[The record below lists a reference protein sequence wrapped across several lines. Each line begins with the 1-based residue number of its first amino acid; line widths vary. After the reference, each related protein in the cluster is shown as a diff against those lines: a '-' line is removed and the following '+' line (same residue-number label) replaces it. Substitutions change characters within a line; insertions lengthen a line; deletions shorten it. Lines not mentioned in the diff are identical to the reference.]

1 MQIDCWALLPLV
13 QEHITKYYAAALTN
27 RDKLPRLKS
36 YIMQYLYASGYEV
49 EGFNHTALTDWL
61 YNEMAG
67 YSFLSDL
74 LNDPELEEININ
86 AWNDVSL
93 SYTDGITLKS
103 ETHFHNPQHA
113 ADIVKRL
120 LHHSGMV
127 IDNAAPFVQGFLPNN
142 TRITALKTPLVDEE
156 CGISASIRILHPQT
170 VTMSEIISNQ
180 TVTAEM
186 LDFLCTCLRYG
197 VSMVI
202 AGATNSG
209 KTTLLN
215 ILLHSIP
222 PEKRIFSIESGAR
235 ELSLIQRDKNGNATN
250 NVVHTL
256 SRPSDNPTFDIS
268 QEDLVIASLR
278 FNPDLVAV
286 GEMRDSEAYAAV
298 EASLTGHTVISTV
311 HAGAGQAA
319 HVRIALLTQKRFPI
333 DFHTSL
339 LQTGQAF
346 PLIVHTRKLED
357 NARKVMDI
365 SECEISPDG
374 TRKYRPIYCYHIMKN
389 EVVNDFYDIKGKFE
403 KVNSISNSLKQRLI
417 QSGVPQSKLDL
428 FMGGEKH

>member
-1 MQIDCWALLPLV
+1 MQIDRWELLPLV
-13 QEHITKYYAAALTN
+13 QEYITKYYAAALIS
-27 RDKLPRLKS
+27 RDKLPQLKS
-36 YIMQYLYASGYEV
+36 YISQYLYDNGYTMEDV
-49 EGFNHTALTDWL
+49 FQSTLTDWL

-74 LNDPELEEININ
+74 LTNPELEEININ

-93 SYTDGITLKS
+93 SYSDGIVLKS
-103 ETHFHNPQHA
+103 KEHFHNPQHA
-113 ADIVKRL
+113 VDIVKRL

-142 TRITALKTPLVDEE
+142 TRITALKTPIVDED

-170 VTMSEIISNQ
+170 IDRTELIQNE
-180 TVTAEM
+180 TATTDI
-186 LDFLCTCLRYG
+186 LDFLCLCLRYG

-215 ILLHSIP
+215 ILLQSVP
-222 PEKRIFSIESGAR
+222 PEKRVFTIESGAR
-235 ELSLIQRDKNGNATN
+235 ELSLVQHDKYGNVQN

-256 SRPSDNPTFDIS
+256 SRPSDNSAFDIS

-278 FNPDLVAV
+278 FTPDVIVV

-311 HAGAGQAA
+311 HSGAGQAA
-319 HVRIALLTQKRFPI
+319 HTRIALLTQKRFPI
-333 DFHTSL
+333 DFNISL
-339 LQTGQAF
+339 YQVGQAF
-346 PLIVHTRKLED
+346 PLIIHTRKLED
-357 NARKVMDI
+357 NSRKILDI
-365 SECEISPDG
+365 SECEITPDNKE
-374 TRKYRPIYCYHIMKN
+374 TYRTLYRYHITKN
-389 EVVNDFYDIKGKFE
+389 EIRNDIYQIEGHFE
-403 KVNSISNSLKQRLI
+403 KVNSISDNLKERLI
-417 QSGVPQSKLDL
+417 QAGAPQSALKNL
-428 FMGGEKH
+428 